1 MEDVASLSGIN
12 IEIVKPAIMA
22 IENESKSQWWQPGM
36 ELFLKLSSWIGG
48 PIIVAIFVGKWLD
61 QKYHSQPW
69 LFLLC
74 TAIAFLFSMGAL
86 IVIGAKEFKRI
97 ESEEKNTRK

>member
-1 MEDVASLSGIN
+1 
-12 IEIVKPAIMA
+12 MA
-22 IENESKSQWWQPGM
+22 IENKSKAQWWQPGM
-36 ELFLKLSSWIGG
+36 ELFLKLSGWIGG

-61 QKYHSQPW
+61 KKYASEPW

-74 TAIAFLFSMGAL
+74 TAVAFLFSMGAL

-97 ESEEKNTRK
+97 DGDNRG